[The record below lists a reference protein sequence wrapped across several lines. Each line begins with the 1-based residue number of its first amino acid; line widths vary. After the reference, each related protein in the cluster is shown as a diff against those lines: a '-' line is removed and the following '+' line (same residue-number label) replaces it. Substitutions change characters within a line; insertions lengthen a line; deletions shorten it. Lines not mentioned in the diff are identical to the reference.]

1 VSHGLSVI
9 IPVYNAAAWLGP
21 TVEHLSVALQ
31 EAGLSGNEAEIVLV
45 NDGSTDN
52 SLQVARALSSP
63 YPIVILDQPNGGR
76 FMARKAGLLASGK
89 ENVLFIDSRVF
100 IHPQSLKY
108 VAQQQ
113 VSDPSKEVWNSHVI
127 VEKKGNIIARFGDAI
142 TFIGWRR
149 YFAHPR
155 DCSYGLKDFD
165 HYPKGTT
172 CFFVPKTVF
181 MNAVEEFEKQSYD
194 AKHANDDT
202 RLIRTI
208 ARDHRIYLS
217 PSFSC
222 TYHARTKLSQFLS
235 HSYHRGQVFVDGFL
249 RPGNRFFIPLILF
262 LIGSIA
268 AVAAFALFPVV
279 RIPVLAGL
287 VALWL
292 LELVV
297 AVLLGVPKKDAFSL
311 FALTPV
317 FALAYGLGIWR
328 AVFGGFMKPRHG
340 QVTKG

>member
-1 VSHGLSVI
+1 VVV
-9 IPVYNAAAWLGP
+9 PVYNAAVWLRP
-21 TVEHLSVALQ
+21 LMEHLSIALQ
-31 EAGLSGNEAEIVLV
+31 EANVLSHEAEIILV
-45 NDGSTDN
+45 NDGSTDE
-52 SLQVARALSSP
+52 SVQVARALSSP
-63 YPIVILDQPNGGR
+63 YPIVILEQPNSGR

-100 IHPQSLKY
+100 IHPQALKY
-108 VAQQQ
+108 VVQQRAI
-113 VSDPSKEVWNSHVI
+113 DPSKAVWNSHVI

-155 DCSYGLKDFD
+155 DCSYGLQDFD

-172 CFFVPKTVF
+172 CFYAPKAVL
-181 MNAVEEFEKQSYD
+181 MNAVEEFEEQLHD
-194 AKHANDDT
+194 IKHANDDT

-217 PSFSC
+217 PSFAC
-222 TYHARTKLSQFLS
+222 TYHARTRLSQFLS

-249 RPGNRFFIPLILF
+249 RPGNRFFVPLILF
-262 LIGSIA
+262 LIGSVA
-268 AVAAFALFPVV
+268 AVAAFVLFPDLRVP
-279 RIPVLAGL
+279 ILAGL
-287 VALWL
+287 ALVWL

-297 AVLLGVPKKDAFSL
+297 AVLLGVPKKDAVSL

-328 AVFGGFMKPRHG
+328 AVVGRVVKA
-340 QVTKG
+340 K

>member
-1 VSHGLSVI
+1 MVRGQAVSQGLSVV
-9 IPVYNAAAWLGP
+9 IPLYNAALWLGP
-21 TVEHLSVALQ
+21 TVDHISVALH
-31 EAGLSGNEAEIVLV
+31 EAGLMNNEAEIVLV

-52 SLQVARALSSP
+52 SLQVARLLSSP

-89 ENVLFIDSRVF
+89 ENVLFTDSRVF

-108 VAQQQ
+108 VVQQRA
-113 VSDPSKEVWNSHVI
+113 SDPSKEVWNSHVI

-172 CFFVPKTVF
+172 CFYAPKAVF
-181 MNAVEEFEKQSYD
+181 MNAVEEFEIQMSD
-194 AKHANDDT
+194 VKHSNDDT

-249 RPGNRFFIPLILF
+249 RLGNRFFIPLILF
-262 LIGSIA
+262 LIGSVA
-268 AVAAFALFPVV
+268 AVGAFLVFPST
-279 RIPVLAGL
+279 RIPIVLGM
-287 VALWL
+287 ALAWL

-311 FALTPV
+311 FVLTPV
-317 FALAYGLGIWR
+317 FAVAYGLGIWR
-328 AVFGGFMKPRHG
+328 AVVGRGVKAR
-340 QVTKG
+340 